1 MLELLQQFQIPSIT
15 LIAPAVAALIGVA
28 ASLANSFLARRELR
42 TRIIE
47 ADYQSKRLEVLQ
59 RALSVQATL
68 GDRALPKDEIESL
81 KDEYRRVVEGVKRR
95 CAEPAPVVA
104 APPPPVRRRRGL
116 RSLIL
121 PRPMTISGWL
131 ATPIYY
137 LYAAVTI
144 VYVLYAVVAL
154 TNWLGFRD
162 MLDFI
167 LMGGL
172 VSALV
177 AGAAHRWALTT
188 WDNKANRLAIR
199 A

>member
-1 MLELLQQFQIPSIT
+1 MLEFLSALQIPSIT
-15 LIAPAVAALIGVA
+15 VIAPAVAAVIGIV
-28 ASLANSFLARRELR
+28 ASLTNSFLARRELR

-47 ADYQSKRLEVLQ
+47 ADYQSKRLDVIQ
-59 RALSVQATL
+59 RALAVQETL
-68 GDRALPKDEIESL
+68 GDRVLPSAGIQAL
-81 KDEYRRVVEGVKRR
+81 KDEYLQ
-95 CAEPAPVVA
+95 VVA
-104 APPPPVRRRRGL
+104 AVRQRREEPPKKAAPVPMRRGVGL

-137 LYAAVTI
+137 LYATVTGA
-144 VYVLYAVVAL
+144 YVIYAVIAAANV
-154 TNWLGFRD
+154 LGFRD

-167 LMGGL
+167 AMGGL

-177 AGAAHRWALTT
+177 AGAAHRWALTS
-188 WDNKANRLAIR
+188 WDGANRAAIR